1 MSLRHDA
8 YVRGYEDHG
17 DGVTMCPYPFFSGLA
32 DAWQTGWDAA
42 AGHAAAAAAF
52 EVEMDEV
59 EADD

>member
-1 MSLRHDA
+1 
-8 YVRGYEDHG
+8 
-17 DGVTMCPYPFFSGLA
+17 MCPYPFFSGLS
-32 DAWQTGWDAA
+32 DAWQTGWDEA